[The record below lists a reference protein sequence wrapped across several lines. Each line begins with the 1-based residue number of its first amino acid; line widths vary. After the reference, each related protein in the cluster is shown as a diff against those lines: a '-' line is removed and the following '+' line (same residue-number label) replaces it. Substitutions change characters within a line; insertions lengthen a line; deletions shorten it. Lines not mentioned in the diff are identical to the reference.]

1 MRWVERGKKEIYTER
16 KEERERERERQRCSS
31 LILFLTAVFCCQIKE
46 CLVHILHANYV
57 QSVSLFI
64 KVAAE
69 FPENYIR
76 KWSRCVRV
84 QMSEQKTIICNK
96 LSRIVRLTDHTLN
109 SVNGYNVSRL
119 SPVLESHF
127 VYFLCLVFYSKSSPA
142 IFYVR

>member
-1 MRWVERGKKEIYTER
+1 M
-16 KEERERERERQRCSS
+16 
-31 LILFLTAVFCCQIKE
+31 L
-46 CLVHILHANYV
+46 HILHANYV

-96 LSRIVRLTDHTLN
+96 HELSRIVRLTDHTLN

>member
-1 MRWVERGKKEIYTER
+1 MSENEGKRERERECLCEMGRER
-16 KEERERERERQRCSS
+16 KEGNIYREKGGERERERKTEMFKFNFIFDCCFLLPNQRM
-31 LILFLTAVFCCQIKE
+31 L
-46 CLVHILHANYV
+46 HILHANYV

-96 LSRIVRLTDHTLN
+96 HELSRIVRLIDHTLN

-127 VYFLCLVFYSKSSPA
+127 V
-142 IFYVR
+142 